1 MIIGTAGHID
11 HGKSTLVKAL
21 TGVDPDR
28 LAEEQARGITL
39 DLGYAY
45 TELEGA
51 RVGFVDVPGHERL
64 VRNMLAGATGIDHV
78 LLVVA
83 ADDGPMPQTR
93 EHLAIVELLGLA
105 DATVAIT
112 KADRVEATRVE
123 QVCDEV
129 RALLA
134 PGPLAAAPLFPV
146 AAAVGAD
153 GPGMAA
159 LRRHLARVAQR
170 QSARRADGLFR
181 LAVDR
186 AFTLSGAGLVV
197 TGTVHSGV
205 VEVGDELIVGPAGV
219 PARVRRIHA
228 LNVPAERG
236 RAGERCSLALAT
248 TLQKDDLRRGCWL
261 LSPALYRPTQR
272 IDVELR
278 LLASEARALRHWTPV
293 HCHLGADDIPAHV
306 AILNDD
312 ERLEPGASSHA
323 QLVLDRATDA
333 VHGDLL
339 ILRDQSA
346 QRTIAGGRVLDIDP
360 PLRRRRSAERL
371 AMLAALSRPDAGQ
384 RFAEILRL
392 GAQGASR
399 DALIAAWNL
408 SEPQLDALAQ
418 QAGARRVAVQGH
430 EHLFDPQWW
439 QARKSLLVQA
449 LADFHA
455 QHQDEAGIDRDRLR
469 RIAVPAIQRAVYL
482 ALIAEMLAEGDLVAS
497 GPWLA
502 LPSHRVQLSPREEL
516 FREQVLPR
524 IEQARF
530 DPPWMRDLARAVEL
544 DERSARMYLRRLARA
559 GLLAEVVPDL
569 FFGRSALEA
578 LAAIACQQA
587 AEDGVIETSAYRD
600 RVALG
605 RKRAIQILEYFDR
618 VGLTRR
624 VGDRRFIR
632 PDSSLAA
639 AAEAAGGNEKSIA

>member
-21 TGVDPDR
+21 SGVDPDR

-45 TELEGA
+45 ADLEGA
-51 RVGFVDVPGHERL
+51 RIGFVDVPGHERL

-93 EHLAIVELLGLA
+93 EHLAIVELLGLTQ
-105 DATVAIT
+105 ATVAIT
-112 KADRVEATRVE
+112 KIDRVEPARVE

-134 PGPLAAAPLFPV
+134 SGPLAGAPLFPV
-146 AAAVGAD
+146 AAAAGAD

-159 LRRHLARVAQR
+159 LSHHLAEVAR
-170 QSARRADGLFR
+170 GESTRRSDGLFR

-186 AFTLSGAGLVV
+186 AFTLPGAGLIV
-197 TGTVHSGV
+197 TGTAHSGV
-205 VEVGDELIVGPAGV
+205 VAVGDELVVGPAGV

-228 LNVPAERG
+228 LNAPAERG
-236 RAGERCSLALAT
+236 HAGQRCSLGLAT
-248 TLQKDDLRRGCWL
+248 ALQKDDLRRGCWL
-261 LSPALYRPTQR
+261 MSPALYRPTQR

-312 ERLEPGASSHA
+312 ERLEPGAQGHA
-323 QLVLDRATDA
+323 QIVLDRPTHA
-333 VHGDLL
+333 VHGDRL

-360 PLRRRRSAERL
+360 PVRRRRSAERL
-371 AMLAALSRPDAGQ
+371 AMLDALALPDTER
-384 RFAEILRL
+384 RFAGLLRL
-392 GAQGASR
+392 GAQGATR
-399 DALIAAWNL
+399 DALIAAWNPG
-408 SEPQLDALAQ
+408 EAQLDALVQ
-418 QAGARRVAVQGH
+418 RAGARRVAVKDH

-439 QARKSLLVQA
+439 QARKATLLQA

-455 QHQDEAGIDRDRLR
+455 EHQDEAGIDRDRLR
-469 RIAVPAIQRAVYL
+469 RIAVPALERAVYL
-482 ALIAEMLAEGDLVAS
+482 ALIAEMLADGELIAS

-516 FREQVLPR
+516 FRQKVLPQ

-530 DPPWMRDLARAVEL
+530 DPPWMRDIARAMKI

-559 GLLAEVVPDL
+559 GFVAEVVPDL
-569 FFGRSALEA
+569 FFARPALES
-578 LAAIACQQA
+578 LAAVACRQA
-587 AEDGVIETSAYRD
+587 ADDGVIETSAYRD
-600 RVALG
+600 RVGLG

-639 AAEAAGGNEKSIA
+639 AAGGAKETSIA